1 MENQLEQSEQYI
13 SASPE
18 EQLYFSI
25 QDDLES
31 FNNLT
36 EEQQDYFLDLANRL
50 VKYRGKSLY
59 EDLPEEVENT
69 QISNIEKMVQQL
81 LKDKSS
87 RDSKIEII
95 PNKRNLSIEEFE
107 KEFTISRSS
116 QQRLRGRGMPINP
129 QVLKGSRVIYDY
141 DTVKQWMKENG
152 I

>member
-25 QDDLES
+25 QYDLES

-81 LKDKSS
+81 LKDKTLK
-87 RDSKIEII
+87 DN
-95 PNKRNLSIEEFE
+95 PTVNKRHLSIEDFEIEFN
-107 KEFTISRSS
+107 ISRTK
-116 QQRLRGRGMPINP
+116 QQQLRGRGMPI
-129 QVLKGSRVIYDY
+129 LKRQTAHSKIVYEY
-141 DTVKQWMKENG
+141 NAVKQWMDNYG